1 MFKTMRFVAPPQKQA
16 VTGLLDSV
24 SAPYYP
30 EENETP
36 QFTAYQYDYL
46 DRNTNTTRP
55 NGSFMTRS
63 YDGWSGTV
71 RDFDGQKRTLTY
83 NPAGLVTKVSD
94 YGNSDSSPV
103 EIDHVSYG
111 AAG

>member
-1 MFKTMRFVAPPQKQA
+1 
-16 VTGLLDSV
+16 
-24 SAPYYP
+24 
-30 EENETP
+30 
-36 QFTAYQYDYL
+36 
-46 DRNTNTTRP
+46 
-55 NGSFMTRS
+55 MTRS